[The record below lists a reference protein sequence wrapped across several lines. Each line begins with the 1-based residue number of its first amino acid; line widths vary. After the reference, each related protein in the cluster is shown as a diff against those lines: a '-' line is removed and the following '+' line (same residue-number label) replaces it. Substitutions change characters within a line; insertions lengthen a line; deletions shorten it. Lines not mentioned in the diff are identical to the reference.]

1 MKIKTKD
8 TFGNTNEYEVVE
20 KMPNGYFVW
29 NIGAN
34 MGTDEYIPIAEWK
47 HPGNKEN
54 YDINPDTVKAI
65 KMDPADVRVLR
76 KASGYGISDYTDAK
90 RAIAR
95 NPKSGYMRNKKELAE
110 KAMKI
115 FEKITA

>member
-47 HPGNKEN
+47 HPENKEN
-54 YDINPDTVKAI
+54 FDINSDTVKAI
-65 KMDPADVRVLR
+65 KMDPEDVRVLR
-76 KASGYGISDYTDAK
+76 KASGYGISDYMDAK

-95 NPKSGYMRNKKELAE
+95 NPKSGYMKNKKELAE